1 MYKAQHLLGFVILI
15 TFDFMRKAIIFV
27 LLLLPLGGLAQDFIS
42 ELENSMERK
51 DGASGA
57 KIEYKIHLNTST
69 IKTYYSSEFDQGKL
83 YKSNDQPHYFEL
95 TKKNTGEEKEVIII
109 NVGNAIL
116 IEFNVTY
123 PKGNCTYTFD
133 FYY

>member
-1 MYKAQHLLGFVILI
+1 VYKAQHLLGFVILY
-15 TFDFMRKAIIFV
+15 TFDDMRKAMIFV
-27 LLLLPLGGLAQDFIS
+27 LLLLPFGGTAQDFIS

-69 IKTYYSSEFDQGKL
+69 IKTYYSTDFDYGKL
-83 YKSNDQPHYFEL
+83 YKSNDQPLYFEL
-95 TKKNTGEEKEVIII
+95 TKKKSGEEKEV
-109 NVGNAIL
+109 VVLSVSEAIL